1 MSNVLAANVLANGL
15 RSEFT
20 TTYEAIRNRQ
30 SDSRLASVMNLS
42 VPATNRQHEFAYFEA
57 APHAEHW
64 PRGTTVPT
72 DGFGSV
78 QFTVKVVDWARR
90 VKWHKHDRM
99 DDQTQSLFTQA
110 RMAGESFGLLP
121 ERIFFDLILNTT
133 STLPAVP
140 LAPDGAAMF
149 ATTAG
154 GAARFGAS
162 SGNLLTGTGV
172 ASATTIIAD
181 YYTAIEQFMAFQDGK
196 GQPMFSADRIDAG
209 VVLIHGSDLTQKFH
223 EAFYQLRQGFVYGS
237 NTAAATP
244 SNVVIDSSRN
254 VELWGTSRL
263 NGTNDFF
270 LFLKDAPI
278 QPTFILDRQAPQEFT
293 ALEGDNNSD
302 SNRDT
307 GQEYIQW
314 EARMGG
320 GIALPYAAIKVANS

>member
-1 MSNVLAANVLANGL
+1 MSTVLAANVLANGL

-20 TTYEAIRNRQ
+20 TTYEAIKNRQ
-30 SDSRLASVMNLS
+30 SDSRLSKVMNLS

-72 DGFGSV
+72 DAFGSV

-90 VKWHKHDRM
+90 VKWHKHDRF
-99 DDQTQSLFTQA
+99 DDQTHSLFTQA
-110 RMAGESFGLLP
+110 KQAGESFGLLP
-121 ERIFFDLILNTT
+121 ERIFFDLVLNTT
-133 STLPAVP
+133 DTLPSVP

-154 GAARFGAS
+154 GAARFGAT
-162 SGNLLTGTGV
+162 SGNLLSATGTF
-172 ASATTIIAD
+172 ASTPANITTD
-181 YYTAIEQFMAFQDGK
+181 YYRAIEQFLAFQDGK

-209 VVLIHGSDLTQKFH
+209 LIVIHGADQTEEFH
-223 EAFYQLRQGFVYGS
+223 SAFMQLRQGKVMG
-237 NTAAATP
+237 TDAGTTP
-244 SNVVIDSSRN
+244 SNLIIDSSRN

-263 NGTNDFF
+263 NGTDDF
-270 LFLKDAPI
+270 LVFLKDAPI
-278 QPTFILDRQAPQEFT
+278 QSTFILDRQAPKEFA

-314 EARMGG
+314 ESRMGG
-320 GIALPYAAIKVANS
+320 GIALPYAAIKVAN